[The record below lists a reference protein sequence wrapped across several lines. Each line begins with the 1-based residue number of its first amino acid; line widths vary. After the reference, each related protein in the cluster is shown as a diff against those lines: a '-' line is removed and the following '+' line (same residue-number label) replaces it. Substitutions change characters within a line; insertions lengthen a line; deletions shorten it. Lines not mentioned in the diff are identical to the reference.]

1 MTAPLRLIVG
11 LGNPGPRYEQ
21 TRHNAGFWFVDLL
34 AEREGGRFAMETKF
48 QGELARIVLAGDELR
63 LLKPQTFMNLSGQSA
78 GAVARF
84 FKLAPEQ
91 VLVAH
96 DELDL
101 APGTAR
107 LKRGGGHGGH
117 NGLRDLIRHIG
128 ADFWRLRIGIGHP
141 GHRDQVTDH
150 VLTRAPAA
158 ENTLIRETLADAADA
173 VTRMLAQGAER
184 AMHQLHSRG
193 VQARPYRKPEA
204 TDP

>member
-158 ENTLIRETLADAADA
+158 EDTLIRETLADAADA